1 MRCQMHSGT
10 FATLFLKMG
19 IQVDV
24 SPWGLIFV
32 AFLCLI
38 LPFSWVMAAVTSAMI
53 HEGFHIL
60 AVYLCGGRI
69 HRLKAGI
76 HGAVM
81 DTVVMPV
88 WQQMLCILAGP
99 AGSLLLVLTGEYFP
113 RLALC
118 GLVHGLYN
126 LLPLYP
132 LDGGRGLRCL
142 LEELF
147 LPETADSVCKWTE
160 MSVIIC
166 IIGFCLWAGFIHK
179 LGIAPVILALL
190 TVSKARFG
198 KISCKEG
205 NLRVQ

>member
-10 FATLFLKMG
+10 FAALFLKMD
-19 IQVDV
+19 IQLNIN
-24 SPWGLIFV
+24 PWGFIFA

-38 LPFSWVMAAVTSAMI
+38 LPVSWVIAAVTAAMI
-53 HEGFHIL
+53 HECFHIL
-60 AVYLCGGRI
+60 AVCLCGGKI
-69 HRLKAGI
+69 HSLKLGI
-76 HGAVM
+76 RGAVM
-81 DTVVMPV
+81 DTSVIPV

-99 AGSLLLVLTGEYFP
+99 AGSFLLAQAGEYMP
-113 RLALC
+113 RLAFC

-142 LEELF
+142 LEQLF

-160 MSVIIC
+160 ILVIIF

-190 TVSKARFG
+190 TVSKARCG